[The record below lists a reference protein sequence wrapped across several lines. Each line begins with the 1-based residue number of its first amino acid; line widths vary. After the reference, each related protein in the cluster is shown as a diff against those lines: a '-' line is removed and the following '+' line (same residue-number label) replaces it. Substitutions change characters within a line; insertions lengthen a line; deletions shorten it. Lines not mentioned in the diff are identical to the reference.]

1 MELELPIASMGQ
13 DDIDQEKARLT
24 INVKADGSMSL
35 AGRPISR
42 QQLQARFSAARTK
55 EGEDVEVR
63 IRGSR
68 STPYSEIEPIML
80 ACTGAKIW
88 NVKFAVYREPS
99 R

>member
-1 MELELPIASMGQ
+1 MELELPTASMGQ
-13 DDIDQEKARLT
+13 DDLDQEKARLT

-35 AGRPISR
+35 AGRPISK
-42 QQLQARFSAARTK
+42 QQLQARFSAAREK
-55 EGEDVEVR
+55 EGDGIEVR

-88 NVKFAVYREPS
+88 NVKFAVYRENP
-99 R
+99 